1 MTGWLRSVRSDLL
14 PPPSG
19 LVTPL
24 RLPAGWPAAWLP
36 PVLMVLAASV
46 LGGAGWHVL
55 LTDYGVPNRMAA
67 ALGVAQALPLLLALF
82 TPLLAW
88 WLSLAVAIAA
98 ALAARSAGSPALW
111 PDPTLLVY
119 LAALAIIGLR
129 VRPRILVE
137 LWLLTVAAGAVLTA
151 TAPGRVGSPDLLE
164 IAGLAGTVLI
174 ASGSLRALVDTRRRL
189 AEQTSISESER
200 HRRALLEERA
210 RIARE
215 LHDVVAHHMSVI
227 AIQAEAAPY
236 RVADAPPELTGSF
249 AAGPGQRAGGPGRA
263 PPGVGCPPGRR
274 CGRRPRHGAAT
285 DARPAQELADNGQAG
300 GLAVTTRVSG
310 EVRPLPRGV
319 ELSAYRIVQEA
330 LSNAMRHAPG
340 SEVQVD
346 LRYETDAVAVQ
357 VTNGPSPTAP
367 ADPVPAVVAGT
378 GCSACANGPPCLAAE
393 LAVGPAPDGG
403 YAVTAIL
410 PTDGRRTP

>member
-1 MTGWLRSVRSDLL
+1 
-14 PPPSG
+14 
-19 LVTPL
+19 
-24 RLPAGWPAAWLP
+24 
-36 PVLMVLAASV
+36 MVLAASV

-119 LAALAIIGLR
+119 LAALAVVGLR
-129 VRPRILVE
+129 VRPRVLIE

-151 TAPGRVGSPDLLE
+151 TVPGRVGSPDLLE

-174 ASGSLRALVDTRRRL
+174 ASGSLRALVETRRRL

-236 RVADAPPELTGSF
+236 RVAEAPPELTGSF
-249 AAGPGQRAGGPGRA
+249 AAIRTNALEALTELRRVLGVLRDD
-263 PPGVGCPPGRR
+263 GVGDGRGTAPQPTLDR
-274 CGRRPRHGAAT
+274 L
-285 DARPAQELADNGQAG
+285 QELADNGRAG

-310 EVRPLPRGV
+310 DVRPLPGGV

-346 LRYETDAVAVQ
+346 IRYETDAVAVR
-357 VTNGPSPTAP
+357 VTNGPSPTPP
-367 ADPVPAVVAGT
+367 ADPVPAVAG
-378 GCSACANGPPCLAAE
+378 GHGVLGMRERAAMLGAE
-393 LAVGPAPDGG
+393 LVVGPEADGG
-403 YAVTAIL
+403 YAVTAVL
-410 PTDGRRTP
+410 PTTGSRTP